1 MLLCFRPAI
10 AAASGALVLLL
21 AACSGGTPATDDAD
35 TDTAVALVETTPAPD
50 ETTPPAKDS
59 GNEGIAGDDAPAASI
74 PARWH
79 GDWAADDAGCREP
92 DAHIEGLTISADE
105 LRFHESIAVPRSVE
119 TLDADSIRVESDY
132 EGQGQQWTATQVLHL
147 SNGDASLRVDGP
159 DGASMTRVR
168 CEPAAQ

>member
-10 AAASGALVLLL
+10 AAASAALVLLL
-21 AACSGGTPATDDAD
+21 AACSGGAPATDDAG
-35 TDTAVALVETTPAPD
+35 TDTPTTPAGPTPAPD
-50 ETTPPAKDS
+50 GSTPPANNS
-59 GNEGIAGDDAPAASI
+59 GDDGTAGGDAPAATI

-79 GDWAADDAGCREP
+79 GDWAADEAGCREP
-92 DAHIEGLTISADE
+92 DAHIEGLTISVDE

-132 EGQGQQWTATQVLHL
+132 EGEGQQWTATQVLRL

>member
-10 AAASGALVLLL
+10 AAASAALVLLL
-21 AACSGGTPATDDAD
+21 AACSGGAPATDDAD
-35 TDTAVALVETTPAPD
+35 TDTPVAPVESTPAGGGS
-50 ETTPPAKDS
+50 TPPARNS
-59 GNEGIAGDDAPAASI
+59 GNDGIAGDEAPVTSI

-79 GDWAADDAGCREP
+79 GYWAANEAGCREP
-92 DAHIEGLTISADE
+92 DAHIQGLTISADE
-105 LRFHESIAVPRSVE
+105 LRFHESIALPRSVE
-119 TLDADSIRVESDY
+119 TLDADSIRVESGY
-132 EGQGQQWTATQVLHL
+132 EGEGQQWTATQVLRL

>member
-1 MLLCFRPAI
+1 MLLSSRPAI
-10 AAASGALVLLL
+10 AAASAALVLPL
-21 AACSGGTPATDDAD
+21 AACSGGAPATDDAD
-35 TDTAVALVETTPAPD
+35 TDTPVPPTPAPD
-50 ETTPPAKDS
+50 EATPPAKDS

-79 GDWAADDAGCREP
+79 GDWAADEAGCREP
-92 DAHIEGLTISADE
+92 DAHIQGLAISADA

-132 EGQGQQWTATQVLHL
+132 EGEGQQWTATQVLRL
-147 SNGDASLRVDGP
+147 SNSDASLHVDGP

>member
-1 MLLCFRPAI
+1 MFLSSRPAI
-10 AAASGALVLLL
+10 AAASTALVLLL
-21 AACSGGTPATDDAD
+21 AACSGGTTATDGTD
-35 TDTAVALVETTPAPD
+35 TDTPAAPVEPAPD
-50 ETTPPAKDS
+50 DARPPADD
-59 GNEGIAGDDAPAASI
+59 GGDGTDAGDDAPASTI

-92 DAHIEGLTISADE
+92 DAHIERLTISADE

-132 EGQGQQWTATQVLHL
+132 AGEGQQWTATQVLRL
-147 SNGDASLRVDGP
+147 SNGDASLQVDGP